1 MIDRALMKREAKLSM
16 RGRKPSVY
24 LVTLVY
30 IIIVDVL
37 AVLSF
42 RVENG
47 IGVMEYYNLL
57 MEYGMD
63 GLYNMPVSEP
73 SFFGSI
79 LAIAISVMST
89 VLAAGYLYFSMRV
102 SRGQQA
108 GFGEL
113 FDGFGLFF
121 KIWGLSIVM
130 SLFIMLWSLLLVIP
144 GIIASYRYSM
154 ALFILL
160 DDPDKPIMECIRES
174 KEITNGYKMELFV
187 LELSFIGW
195 NLLALI
201 PFVGLFVTP
210 YYEVTRA
217 KFYNALSG
225 WTPDVVEADYT
236 VKEPWE
242 M

>member
-1 MIDRALMKREAKLSM
+1 
-16 RGRKPSVY
+16 
-24 LVTLVY
+24 
-30 IIIVDVL
+30 
-37 AVLSF
+37 
-42 RVENG
+42 
-47 IGVMEYYNLL
+47 
-57 MEYGMD
+57 
-63 GLYNMPVSEP
+63 MPVYEP

-79 LAIAISVMST
+79 LAVAIGVMST
-89 VLAAGYLYFSMRV
+89 VLAAGYYWYAMCV

-121 KIWGLSIVM
+121 KIWVLGIVM
-130 SLFIMLWSLLLVIP
+130 NVFIFLWSLLLVIP
-144 GIIASYRYSM
+144 GIVASYRYSM
-154 ALFILL
+154 AMYILL
-160 DDPDKPIMECIRES
+160 DDPDKPIMDCIRES
-174 KEITNGYKMELFV
+174 KEMTAGYKMELFV
-187 LELSFIGW
+187 LDLSFIGW
-195 NLLALI
+195 NMLALI

-225 WTPDVVEADYT
+225 WTPDVVGTDYS